1 MRPAAWVVA
10 FLYVEVVFYLA
21 ARWFASRRPDARA
34 VASYADGSRVEFG
47 AQGVAALVPVPGE
60 MGPAERRLQPDGRMV
75 YASPA
80 GTATF
85 EPDGVMTSVGGS
97 TSSKEMWRWMALL
110 ALSSGALAA
119 SKWNGLFDFFVVWV
133 CVAAVVAQRFL
144 RRPALFGN
152 PFGMPFDVIM
162 GGMLVVAGAIYTLCY
177 IPFFTLG
184 HNFLDMV
191 ALQTEMFNYHDHL
204 VATHPYASS
213 WWQWPILE
221 RPISYFYHDFRTGAG
236 ANDPVACCVAEIL
249 ALPNPFVWWF
259 GLLTVP
265 VVGLLA
271 WFERNRGYALLVVA
285 YFLQWLPWI
294 VSPRIAFEYHFF
306 PNLALIVLC
315 NAVVLQKLWH
325 WVPAGATSPFIL
337 RLGVGVYL
345 AVVAWAFVFFYPV
358 LAGTHV
364 TWEAWHA
371 RMWIGRW
378 II

>member
-1 MRPAAWVVA
+1 
-10 FLYVEVVFYLA
+10 
-21 ARWFASRRPDARA
+21 
-34 VASYADGSRVEFG
+34 
-47 AQGVAALVPVPGE
+47 
-60 MGPAERRLQPDGRMV
+60 
-75 YASPA
+75 
-80 GTATF
+80 
-85 EPDGVMTSVGGS
+85 
-97 TSSKEMWRWMALL
+97 
-110 ALSSGALAA
+110 
-119 SKWNGLFDFFVVWV
+119 
-133 CVAAVVAQRFL
+133 L

-152 PFGMPFDVIM
+152 PFGMPLDVLI
-162 GGMLVVAGAIYTLCY
+162 GVLLVVSGVIYTACY

-221 RPISYFYHDFRTGAG
+221 RPISYFYHDYRTGA
-236 ANDPVACCVAEIL
+236 ATNDPAACCVAEIL

-265 VVGLLA
+265 LVGFYA
-271 WFERNRGYALLVVA
+271 WFERNRGYALLIVA

-294 VSPRIAFEYHFF
+294 ISPRIAFEYHFF
-306 PNLALIVLC
+306 PNLAIIVLC
-315 NAVVLQKLWH
+315 NAIVLQKAWN
-325 WVPAGATSPFIL
+325 WIPSGATSPFIP
-337 RLGVGVYL
+337 RLSVGIYL
-345 AVVAWAFVFFYPV
+345 AIVVWAFAFFYPV

-364 TWEAWHA
+364 TWDAWHA

>member
-1 MRPAAWVVA
+1 M
-10 FLYVEVVFYLA
+10 
-21 ARWFASRRPDARA
+21 D
-34 VASYADGSRVEFG
+34 
-47 AQGVAALVPVPGE
+47 
-60 MGPAERRLQPDGRMV
+60 PAERRLQPDGRMV
-75 YASPA
+75 YTTPA

-119 SKWNGLFDFFVVWV
+119 SKWNGLFDFFVVWF
-133 CVAAVVAQRFL
+133 CVAAVVAQRFV

-152 PFGMPFDVIM
+152 PFVMPFDVIK

-191 ALQTEMFNYHDHL
+191 TLQTEMFNYHDHL

-221 RPISYFYHDFRTGAG
+221 RPISYFYHDFRIGAG
-236 ANDPVACCVAEIL
+236 TNDPAACCVAEIL

-265 VVGLLA
+265 LVGFLA
-271 WFERNRGYALLVVA
+271 WSERNRGYALLIVA
-285 YFLQWLPWI
+285 YLLQWLPWI
-294 VSPRIAFEYHFF
+294 LSPRIAFEYHFF

-315 NAVVLQKLWH
+315 NAVVLQKLWN
-325 WVPAGATSPFIL
+325 WVPAGATSPFIP

-364 TWEAWHA
+364 TWDAWHA